1 MNRFVPLA
9 LTLIVIGVNAA
20 ANILPINGYNTGQ
33 LSALYPTGFTP
44 AGWVFGIWSLIYI
57 GLIALSIWA
66 IRAKGA
72 AAARMQRIFPA
83 FAVSCVANASWIFVW
98 HYRQILA
105 SLLVMLVLLAS
116 LIVVYVQLRRTSP
129 QSLRERLCVDLPI
142 SLYLGW
148 ITTATIVNLAAWFY
162 DRGAYPFGFEMNEW
176 AIISVTV
183 AAAVFVAVGTRTRDA
198 LYVAVFAWAS
208 LGIVLQKLPIWEPVR
223 LVATA
228 ACAAV
233 TLLVIALV
241 AEKVIRGW
249 RFGQRITVSGA
260 AA

>member
-1 MNRFVPLA
+1 MKRFLPLA
-9 LTLIVIGVNAA
+9 LTLFVIGINAA
-20 ANILPINGYNTGQ
+20 ANIVPINGFNTGQ

-57 GLIALSIWA
+57 GLIALSVWA
-66 IRAKGA
+66 IRARGA
-72 AAARMQRIFPA
+72 AAVRMDRIRPA
-83 FAVSCVANASWIFVW
+83 FIVSCVANASWILVW
-98 HYRQILA
+98 HYRYVLA
-105 SLLVMLVLLAS
+105 SLIVMLVLLVS
-116 LIVVYVQLRRTSP
+116 LIVVYAQLRRTRA
-129 QSLRERLCVDLPI
+129 QSVGERLCVDLPI

-176 AIISVTV
+176 AILSVTV
-183 AAAVFVAVGTRTRDA
+183 ATAVFIAVGTRTRDA

-208 LGIVLQKLPIWEPVR
+208 LGIVLQTLPIWDPVR

-233 TLLVIALV
+233 SLLVIALI
-241 AEKVIRGW
+241 AEHL
-249 RFGQRITVSGA
+249 FGERAVQTGQ
-260 AA
+260 